1 MPKRIVPLSDLQVSK
16 AKPGGKEYKLFDGGG
31 LFLLVT
37 PIYRWNPNDRG
48 RNAPFG
54 APPAQIPAGAIHALG
69 SHLGCLTSKRAS
81 GQG

>member
-1 MPKRIVPLSDLQVSK
+1 MITFYNN
-16 AKPGGKEYKLFDGGG
+16 E
-31 LFLLVT
+31 
-37 PIYRWNPNDRG
+37 IYAIGTYNNRG

-54 APPAQIPAGAIHALG
+54 APPAQIPASAIHALG